1 VRRALEATGL
11 DPGRLG
17 VEITESALMEGG
29 EIRARLLELRA
40 LGARLLLDDF
50 GTGYSS
56 LSYLLRFPID
66 VLKIDAS
73 FVQGLELDSEKR
85 AIVRSIVSVGRNLGK
100 QLVAEGVENAEQAAL
115 LRELGCD
122 YGQGFYWARPVD
134 ADAVRAMI

>member
-1 VRRALEATGL
+1 
-11 DPGRLG
+11 
-17 VEITESALMEGG
+17 M
-29 EIRARLLELRA
+29 
-40 LGARLLLDDF
+40 LDDF

-73 FVQGLELDSEKR
+73 FVQGLELDPEKR

-100 QLVAEGVENAEQAAL
+100 EIVAEGVENAEQAEL